1 MIISSIAAL
10 TINLQAISQTKIE
23 IAYFFRKTEMVAGFN
38 FLAAGSFQFFSYGAV
53 DRTVTGT
60 FTAESN
66 KALASAKSFVY
77 FYGALHHAK

>member
-38 FLAAGSFQFFSYGAV
+38 FLAAGSFQFF
-53 DRTVTGT
+53 
-60 FTAESN
+60 
-66 KALASAKSFVY
+66 
-77 FYGALHHAK
+77 